1 MRFGVVTGSDTLAA
15 AHAVGFD
22 FVEIPLTREVGP
34 LLSERERAARRKLL
48 ADSPLPVEAGCVFF
62 PAEMKVIGPHA
73 NDSAVSE
80 YVTAVLDACSE
91 LGMEIVVFGS
101 GNSRNIPDG
110 FPIEQAEDQV
120 DALLQMM
127 GDKAQTHGITVV
139 IEPLNT
145 GECNWINSVEEAAD
159 IVARIDHPNVK
170 VLADLYHISVEKE
183 GFHGVLGAGYDI
195 EHVHVSSADRGP
207 PREDGADWTSMFRAL
222 KALGYDARLSMECR
236 WTDFEREAP
245 GALAFLKRAWDE
257 AF

>member
-1 MRFGVVTGSDTLAA
+1 MKFGVVTGSETLAA
-15 AHAVGFD
+15 ARDLGFD
-22 FVEIPLTREVGP
+22 FVEIPLAREVSP
-34 LLSERERAARRKLL
+34 LLSDSERAAKRKLL
-48 ADSPLPVEAGCVFF
+48 ADAPLPVEAGCVFF
-62 PAEMKVIGPHA
+62 PAEMKVIGPDT
-73 NDSAVSE
+73 NDSAVSD
-80 YVTAVLDACSE
+80 YVSAVLDKCSE

-120 DALLQMM
+120 DTLLQMM
-127 GDKAQTHGITVV
+127 GDKAQTHGMTVV

-183 GFHGVLGAGYDI
+183 GFHGVLGAGYDV
-195 EHVHVSSADRGP
+195 EHVHVSSADRSP

-222 KALGYDARLSMECR
+222 KALGYDSRLSMECR

-245 GALAFLKRAWDE
+245 DALAFLKRAWDE